1 MNMIRKET
9 FYPASCR
16 SSLALNQS
24 SSRRIYRR
32 SVTLSSH
39 TALCTPFCQPS
50 QFNTSVVHSFLIHRV
65 RKVIFAI
72 IRNHLD
78 LEIERY
84 DISASLPS
92 LNLNRSRFSMSNG
105 ISRRGYDVIWIKI
118 PHLQVPHHVHRMT
131 FRVKN
136 TRQDV
141 ELIERFS
148 SSNCDSAKRRQ
159 KCIAL

>member
-1 MNMIRKET
+1 MNMICKET
-9 FYPASCR
+9 VYPASCR
-16 SSLALNQS
+16 SSLALKQS
-24 SSRRIYRR
+24 SIRCLYRR
-32 SVTLSSH
+32 SVILTSH

-65 RKVIFAI
+65 RKVIFSI
-72 IRNHLD
+72 IRNLLV

-92 LNLNRSRFSMSNG
+92 LNLNRSRFSMSNA
-105 ISRRGYDVIWIKI
+105 ISRRGYDEIWIKI
-118 PHLQVPHHVHRMT
+118 SYLQVPHNVHRMT

-136 TRQDV
+136 TRQDF

-148 SSNCDSAKRRQ
+148 SSNCDSTN
-159 KCIAL
+159 